1 MEAKNQHVLI
11 VGAGLSGSLL
21 ALRMAQRGFQVS
33 LLESRP
39 DLRTT
44 DISAGRSINLA
55 LSSRGFQALESAGLG
70 EEVRE
75 ICIPMGGRMMHDKF
89 GATFES
95 AYSGRDNE
103 YINSISRGQL
113 NGVLLDAAESHPNV
127 KITFE
132 ARCLEID
139 IKNNRARFDKDGEF
153 TVEADV
159 IFGADGAGSVLRKS
173 YFNQSGFLFS
183 LNQNYLDH
191 GYKELEIPANSDG
204 SHQLSKDHL
213 HIWPRGNFMLIALP
227 NLDGSF
233 TVTLFLSYADFEKLN
248 SKETINAFFEEH
260 FPDALALIPNI
271 LEEFE
276 NNPTGPLGTIK
287 CHPWSFQGK
296 NLILGDAAHAIVPF
310 YGQGM
315 NASFEDVYVF
325 NTVLDE
331 NLGSW
336 KAVFEKYQAVRKA
349 DTDAIADL
357 AIDNYYEMRDHVADP
372 VFKQKREV
380 ELLLEKEC
388 SKEYF
393 SKYSMV
399 TFKPDM
405 GYDLAMRKGRAQDK
419 AIVQLLKEKK
429 ISLNSMDAH
438 EILEM
443 VNHKTNELL

>member
-1 MEAKNQHVLI
+1 
-11 VGAGLSGSLL
+11 
-21 ALRMAQRGFQVS
+21 
-33 LLESRP
+33 
-39 DLRTT
+39 
-44 DISAGRSINLA
+44 
-55 LSSRGFQALESAGLG
+55 
-70 EEVRE
+70 
-75 ICIPMGGRMMHDKF
+75 MMHDKF

-139 IKNNRARFDKDGEF
+139 IKNNSAKFDKDGEF

-159 IFGADGAGSVLRKS
+159 IFGADGAGSVLRRS

-233 TVTLFLSYADFEKLN
+233 TVTLFLSYGDFEKLN
-248 SKETINAFFEEH
+248 SKETINAFFEKH

-287 CHPWSFQGK
+287 CHPWSFEGK

-331 NLGSW
+331 NLESW
-336 KAVFEKYQAVRKA
+336 KAVFEK
-349 DTDAIADL
+349 
-357 AIDNYYEMRDHVADP
+357 
-372 VFKQKREV
+372 
-380 ELLLEKEC
+380 
-388 SKEYF
+388 
-393 SKYSMV
+393 
-399 TFKPDM
+399 
-405 GYDLAMRKGRAQDK
+405 
-419 AIVQLLKEKK
+419 
-429 ISLNSMDAH
+429 
-438 EILEM
+438 
-443 VNHKTNELL
+443 